1 MRLDHRTVLI
11 TGGSS
16 GIGKG
21 LAKAFLQKGARVII
35 TGRDPQRLAKA
46 GSELPGVHT
55 FVSDVSDPDAVR
67 DLFTQVEG
75 RFPRLDTLV
84 NNAGVMRKIGLQED
98 RGLDDVTREVSIGL
112 DGPIRMVAQFLP
124 LLCRQEAP
132 LIVKI
137 TSGLAFVPFRIAP
150 IYSAAKAGLRAYTQ
164 CLRAQLAEAKV
175 RVVEVAPPGTET
187 PLFRGEFEREMTGQK
202 AMPVE
207 TLVKAIIRGLERDQA
222 EITPGASRILK
233 IASRLAPDVI
243 FNQLA
248 RVG

>member
-1 MRLDHRTVLI
+1 MRLDNRTVLI

-21 LAKAFLQKGARVII
+21 LAKALLQKGARVII
-35 TGRDPQRLAKA
+35 TGRDPQRLSEA
-46 GSELPGVHT
+46 GRELPGVHT
-55 FVSDVSDPDAVR
+55 IVSDVSDPEAIR
-67 DLFTQVEG
+67 GLFIEVES
-75 RFPRLDTLV
+75 RFPELDTLV
-84 NNAGVMRKIGLQED
+84 NNAGIMRKIGLLD
-98 RGLDDVTREVSIGL
+98 GRGLEDVTREVSISL

-124 LLCRQEAP
+124 LLRRQKAP
-132 LIVKI
+132 LIVNV

-150 IYSAAKAGLRAYTQ
+150 IYSAAKAGLRAYTR
-164 CLRAQLAEAKV
+164 CLRAQLAGVKV

-187 PLFRGEFEREMTGQK
+187 PLFRGEFEAEMTGQK

-207 TLVKAIIRGLERDQA
+207 ALVRAIISGLEGNRA